1 MRELHHAN
9 NQMGRMNR
17 AGRPSYH
24 SPSEGG
30 MWRFVNKLLPKISV
44 LRLHN
49 TQSVLL
55 LSGLDAKANV

>member
-1 MRELHHAN
+1 
-9 NQMGRMNR
+9 MNR

-44 LRLHN
+44 LHLHN

>member
-1 MRELHHAN
+1 
-9 NQMGRMNR
+9 
-17 AGRPSYH
+17 
-24 SPSEGG
+24 

-44 LRLHN
+44 LHLHN